1 MKNTKYKKELP
12 TLDLEKV
19 LSVDEAVEMVTSQPK
34 RKFVESVDV
43 AVSLGIDPKK
53 SDQNVRGS
61 LTLPVNKKKTN
72 CIKAKPKRKGILKL
86 KMNA

>member
-1 MKNTKYKKELP
+1 MKETKYKKELP
-12 TLDLEKV
+12 QIDLEKS
-19 LSVDEAVEMVTSQPK
+19 LSVDEAVEMLTNQPK

-61 LTLPVNKKKTN
+61 LTLPHSLGKDVKVVAF
-72 CIKAKPKRKGILKL
+72 CWWW
-86 KMNA
+86 

>member
-53 SDQNVRGS
+53 IRSE
-61 LTLPVNKKKTN
+61 
-72 CIKAKPKRKGILKL
+72 CKRFI
-86 KMNA
+86 NIATFIR

>member
-19 LSVDEAVEMVTSQPK
+19 LSVDEAVEMLANQPK

-53 SDQNVRGS
+53 
-61 LTLPVNKKKTN
+61 
-72 CIKAKPKRKGILKL
+72 
-86 KMNA
+86 